1 MDWARCLFTARHVQ
15 LWTDSVARR
24 RGCFDDSSAIES
36 AFALKYRASD
46 TSGSPSSPIPV
57 CARLMEKL
65 TSVTGDFLRALAERA
80 WAKGVDSGF
89 QLSAPD
95 CFLGDKSVGRYPRVS
110 AMPVAST
117 RMPVLALAMPDA
129 SQIPAAH
136 IRSGV
141 ADVSR
146 LNGARAVMGQALDKP
161 FTSPCDFAKLRSED
175 SCLMLED
182 CRFAASTLGPSFER
196 LQRLWR
202 EQQVATGSGVPAH
215 SITPTFVPSTTSAAT
230 TSFRKETRDATFGGG
245 DLSPAPMGRRGT
257 GSVKEAPLTK
267 YNECWWGNEQRQ
279 MMANVSRLSRRIFKS
294 WEYARG
300 RGGSWGGSCG

>member
-1 MDWARCLFTARHVQ
+1 
-15 LWTDSVARR
+15 
-24 RGCFDDSSAIES
+24 
-36 AFALKYRASD
+36 
-46 TSGSPSSPIPV
+46 
-57 CARLMEKL
+57 
-65 TSVTGDFLRALAERA
+65 
-80 WAKGVDSGF
+80 
-89 QLSAPD
+89 
-95 CFLGDKSVGRYPRVS
+95 
-110 AMPVAST
+110 
-117 RMPVLALAMPDA
+117 MPDA

-136 IRSGV
+136 IRPSTGLLLSFVPGIVPQRAWVKHTLAEVPGLIKRFTSGE
-141 ADVSR
+141 R
-146 LNGARAVMGQALDKP
+146 LAPLTGRILRALGQALDKP